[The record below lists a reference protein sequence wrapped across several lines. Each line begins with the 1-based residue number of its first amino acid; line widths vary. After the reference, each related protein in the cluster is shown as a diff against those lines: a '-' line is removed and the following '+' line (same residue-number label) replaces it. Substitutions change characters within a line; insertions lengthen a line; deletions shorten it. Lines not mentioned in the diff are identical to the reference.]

1 MKRTTPGR
9 PPLDDDDAS
18 VPVCVSLPGR
28 QYDAMYTRAQR
39 DGVTVPEVIRR
50 DLERAAG
57 ADDLHI
63 QTRPDRTRRR

>member
-9 PPLDDDDAS
+9 PPLDEDDES

-28 QYDAMYTRAQR
+28 QYDAMYTRAER

-50 DLERAAG
+50 DLARAG
-57 ADDLHI
+57 DGHLHI
-63 QTRPDRTRRR
+63 QTRPDRRRRR